1 MNEGVN
7 RISNI
12 YKFCE
17 NELHVPPVVLYPG
30 NEWEAGTSH
39 DSRAA
44 VEKYELDMAAVLEN
58 PRMYASA
65 PVPDEK
71 LNELAVSFAKKLK
84 ENNNGLLLHLMP
96 SATVYLTDKDQTA
109 VVSCTSLSLS
119 RGRREKIDIEMG
131 SDSLAYCLR
140 FGWGGDTLAVNGRYQ
155 APEGGSARKFFR
167 IFRVAGLNTAN
178 EHLDTIFVAKKIASL
193 TFKSTDKSTDESA
206 KTQSA

>member
-1 MNEGVN
+1 VN
-7 RISNI
+7 RISDI

-17 NELHVPPVVLYPG
+17 DELHVPPVVLYPG
-30 NEWEAGTSH
+30 DEWEAGTLH
-39 DSRAA
+39 DSQAA
-44 VEKYELDMAAVLEN
+44 LEKYESDMDAILAN
-58 PRMYASA
+58 PRMDASA

-119 RGRREKIDIEMG
+119 AGRKGKIDIEMG

-155 APEGGSARKFFR
+155 APEGGAARKFFR

-178 EHLDTIFVAKKIASL
+178 EHLDTIFVAKKIVGAGMR
-193 TFKSTDKSTDESA
+193 
-206 KTQSA
+206 